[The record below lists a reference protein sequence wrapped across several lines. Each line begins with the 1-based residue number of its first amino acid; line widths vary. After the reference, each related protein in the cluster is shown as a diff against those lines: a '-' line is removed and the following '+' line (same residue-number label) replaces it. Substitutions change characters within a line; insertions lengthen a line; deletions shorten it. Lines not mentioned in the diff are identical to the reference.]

1 MITTNILGQT
11 LNVLPL
17 CFFDF
22 ETTGLSP
29 AHNHRVCEVALMRV
43 CGGRVET
50 SYTTLINPQRPIDA
64 RAFAVNHIS
73 ADMLRD
79 APTFDGIADELLSLL
94 EGAVLVAHNASF
106 DVAFLA
112 HELQLIGYHLPVFP
126 VLDTLILARQ
136 LLPRHRSHSLH
147 ALSKDLGL
155 RSPTHRAASDVQTL
169 WGLFQYLE
177 RLLAELGITSLA
189 DTLRY
194 QRGLLPGDPEPVPPP
209 LVQRAMHE
217 QRCLRIGYRSQS
229 SGYTERLIRPLEM
242 ALIRGNIHLRAYCY
256 LRKDYRSFVLK
267 KIETMVLEEK
277 W

>member
-1 MITTNILGQT
+1 ML
-11 LNVLPL
+11 
-17 CFFDF
+17 
-22 ETTGLSP
+22 
-29 AHNHRVCEVALMRV
+29 RVR
-43 CGGRVET
+43 GGTVEAR
-50 SYTTLINPQRPIDA
+50 YTTLINPQRAIEA
-64 RAFAVNHIS
+64 RAFAVNRIT
-73 ADMLRD
+73 AEMLRD
-79 APTFDGIADELLSLL
+79 APTFDGIADELLALL

-106 DVAFLA
+106 DVAFLG
-112 HELQLIGYHLPVFP
+112 HELRLIGYQMPAFP
-126 VLDTLILARQ
+126 VLDTLVLARQ
-136 LLPRHRSHSLH
+136 LLPRHHSHSLH

-155 RSPTHRAASDVQTL
+155 QCPTHRAASDVLTL

-177 RLLAELGITSLA
+177 RLLAELGITTLA

-209 LVQRAMHE
+209 LVQRALKE

-229 SGYTERLIRPLEM
+229 SGYTERIIRPLEL
-242 ALIRGNIHLRAYCY
+242 ALIRGNIHLRAFCY